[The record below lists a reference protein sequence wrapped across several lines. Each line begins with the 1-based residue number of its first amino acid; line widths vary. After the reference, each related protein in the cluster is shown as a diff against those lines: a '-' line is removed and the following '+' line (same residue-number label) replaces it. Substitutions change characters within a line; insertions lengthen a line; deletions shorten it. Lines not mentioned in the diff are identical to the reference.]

1 MKLQLAL
8 DWTPNT
14 NHSGFY
20 LALYNGFYVAEGIDL
35 EITTPADD
43 NYAITPA
50 KKLELGKADLAI
62 APMESVIAY
71 RTKAKP
77 FAVKAIAAILQE
89 DLSSICVLES
99 SDIKSPKDL
108 DGKIY
113 ASYKARYEDAI
124 VREMLRNDQGKG
136 ALIITYPAKLGIWN
150 TLLSGEADAT
160 WIFRNWEGLEAQS
173 KGVGLRHFI
182 MADYGIPY
190 SYSPVI
196 IASET
201 SVIQNPDVLRAF
213 LKASKKGFELAQQQP
228 ETAVLALKKAM
239 GNAVH
244 FSGDLLE
251 SQEYTNPCYGA
262 GTSWGHMEVGR
273 VQNFLDWLCSKGLES
288 RKFKAAEVV
297 TNELL

>member
-1 MKLQLAL
+1 MQLNLAL

-20 LALYNGFYVAEGIDL
+20 LALHEGFYEKEGITL
-35 EITTPADD
+35 LIGTPAED
-43 NYAITPA
+43 NYTVTPA

-89 DLSSICVLES
+89 DLSSICVLKS
-99 SDIKSPKDL
+99 SNIHSPKDL

-124 VREMLRNDQGKG
+124 VREMMRNDQGKG
-136 ALIITYPAKLGIWN
+136 ELVVAYPEKLGIWN

-160 WIFRNWEGLEAQS
+160 WIFRNWEGLEAKA
-173 KGVGLRHFI
+173 KGVELRHFV

-196 IASET
+196 IAGEAS
-201 SVIQNPDVLRAF
+201 IAQNPDVLRAF
-213 LKASKKGFELAQQQP
+213 LKASRKGFAFAQQQP
-228 ETAVLALKKAM
+228 QLAVRYLREAM
-239 GNAVH
+239 GKSVH

-251 SQEYTNPCYGA
+251 SQEFTNPHYGVGA
-262 GTSWGHMEVGR
+262 SWGHMDEGR
-273 VQNFLDWLCSKGLES
+273 VQVFLDWLHSKGLES
-288 RKFKAAEVV
+288 RHFKAGEVV
-297 TNELL
+297 TNGLR